1 MKRSKQS
8 SYLKVIAFV
17 LIAIVIISALGFV
30 ANGWQPILYPEA
42 SGDSDSQDSALD
54 GDGNTDIPV
63 ATVPK
68 YYNYL
73 TGLETDESGAN
84 RAPIAF
90 VTDPQKTIYG
100 IGGASLSVEFPIE
113 GDGSRLLIFT
123 NEATSL
129 GKIGQIESTRGYV
142 SNLVRYFGAILLS
155 NGNDDAIKY
164 DSLSITDRHVDLSA
178 LSGFHYTE
186 KEIAYS
192 NGDLLDAA
200 LNSLGLSLDLEI
212 TPKLPFN
219 FAAPET
225 SMDSLTVPC
234 NRVLIPI
241 NPDNNTELRYNS
253 ESGRYTYIKNETP
266 ITDALNT
273 SIVEYDNAFILL
285 ADSVTYESA
294 SGTGLVMKTNESGR
308 GYYLTEGSYIEIKW
322 VAEGNTMTFYDAN
335 DNKLTVNRGS
345 SYIAFVKS
353 ARAQLI
359 SFTK

>member
-8 SYLKVIAFV
+8 SYLKVIALV

-42 SGDSDSQDSALD
+42 SGDNDS
-54 GDGNTDIPV
+54 GDNISGGNNTNVPI
-63 ATVPK
+63 ATAPK

-73 TGLETDESGAN
+73 TGLETDESGAT

-90 VTDPQKTIYG
+90 VTDPQTTIYG

-113 GDGSRLLIFT
+113 GNESRLLIFT
-123 NEATSL
+123 DKATSL
-129 GKIGQIESTRGYV
+129 GKIGQIESTRGYI
-142 SNLVRYFGAILLS
+142 SNLVRYFGAILVA
-155 NGNDDAIKY
+155 NGNEDVIKY
-164 DSLSITDRHVDLSA
+164 DSLSIADRYVDLSA

-186 KEIAYS
+186 GTIAYS

-200 LNSLGLSLDLEI
+200 LNSLGLSLNLDVA
-212 TPKLPFN
+212 PKLPFN
-219 FAAPET
+219 FTAPET
-225 SMDSLTVPC
+225 SIDSLTMPC
-234 NRVLIPI
+234 NRVLIPL
-241 NPDNNTELRYNS
+241 NSNNTTELKYNA
-253 ESGRYTYIKNETP
+253 ESGRYNYIKNEMP
-266 ITDALNT
+266 IVDALNA

-294 SGTGLVMKTNESGR
+294 VGTSIIMKTNESGR
-308 GYYLTEGSYIEIKW
+308 GYYLTKGSYTEIKW